1 MTIVQELKKLI
12 EVRGGSTAGIDTIA
26 KAVAALTAIEEENA
40 EDDEDDGVI

>member
-40 EDDEDDGVI
+40 ENEESDDET